1 MSLASVAQQSALRVG
16 APRASREQVI
26 ASAADA
32 AQAAVVEGKSP
43 TEVAEVVK
51 ETAKDTAATTPPS
64 VPSSPLSQLVTY
76 IPTETLTLYVALQA
90 ALGDVAAPQ
99 GGKVSDADF
108 TARWAWTWILFLV
121 TLLLAVGL
129 SYRAQRNIDVVKFKL
144 PVFEALAAGAAFL
157 VWALALPSTPLRD
170 IEGFDYTAWNSF
182 IILGG
187 TVAISTVAYVLGKS
201 VSWTKTKAPEE

>member
-32 AQAAVVEGKSP
+32 AQAAVVEGKSA

>member
-16 APRASREQVI
+16 TPRASREQVI

-90 ALGDVAAPQ
+90 ALGDVAAPR

-108 TARWAWTWILFLV
+108 TARWAWTWILFIV

>member
-32 AQAAVVEGKSP
+32 AQAAVVEGKSA

-51 ETAKDTAATTPPS
+51 ETAKDTVATTPPS

-129 SYRAQRNIDVVKFKL
+129 SYRAQRNIDVVEFKL

>member
-32 AQAAVVEGKSP
+32 AQAAVVEGKSA

-108 TARWAWTWILFLV
+108 TARWAWTWILFIV

>member
-16 APRASREQVI
+16 TPRASREQVI

-32 AQAAVVEGKSP
+32 AQAAVVEGRSA

-108 TARWAWTWILFLV
+108 TARWVWTWILFLV

>member
-108 TARWAWTWILFLV
+108 TARWAWTWILFIV

>member
-16 APRASREQVI
+16 TPRASREQVI

-90 ALGDVAAPQ
+90 ALGDVAAPR

>member
-16 APRASREQVI
+16 TPRASREQVI

-108 TARWAWTWILFLV
+108 TARWAWTWILFIV